1 LSSVCYEFDK
11 MSAFWQ
17 QALHYVPR
25 EPAKGGWVF
34 LRDPEGRGPNLS
46 SGWVPSSGRPQP
58 RIRTMGLPRGA
69 HKQRRWSL
77 TLWNGRKLCGQSGGG
92 CARTSTCE
100 RCAIRSSRCAP
111 IGVPTSLPR
120 QVAIYI
126 ARKLTVHRSK
136 KSAGSSATATTARCC
151 TASTRSTRCV
161 GQTTR

>member
-1 LSSVCYEFDK
+1 MRIGSIVVRCYEFDK
-11 MSAFWQ
+11 CRHFGSRRSTMAPES
-17 QALHYVPR
+17 L
-25 EPAKGGWVF
+25 
-34 LRDPEGRGPNLS
+34 LRAAGC
-46 SGWVPSSGRPQP
+46 RPQP

-77 TLWNGRKLCGQSGGG
+77 TLWNGRKLSRQSGGG
-92 CARTSTCE
+92 CASTSTCE

-126 ARKLTVHRSK
+126 TRKLTVHRSK
-136 KSAGSSATATTARCC
+136 KSAGSSATATTAQCC